1 MTKAA
6 HTKIAVKANK
16 SGKSTFALMQST
28 NHWGEDAGYGVWK
41 LCVNYVAGRDVK
53 TWRYVEQHMTL
64 EAATELFNK
73 RTK

>member
-1 MTKAA
+1 MTAT

-16 SGKSTFALMQST
+16 SGKKTFALMKST
-28 NHWGEDAGYGVWK
+28 NLFGEDAGFGVWV
-41 LCVNYVAGRDVK
+41 LCINYRSGRDVK
-53 TWRYVEQHMTL
+53 TWRYVQQHMTQ

>member
-16 SGKSTFALMQST
+16 SGKSTFALMKSI

-41 LCVNYVAGRDVK
+41 LCVNYVRGQDVK